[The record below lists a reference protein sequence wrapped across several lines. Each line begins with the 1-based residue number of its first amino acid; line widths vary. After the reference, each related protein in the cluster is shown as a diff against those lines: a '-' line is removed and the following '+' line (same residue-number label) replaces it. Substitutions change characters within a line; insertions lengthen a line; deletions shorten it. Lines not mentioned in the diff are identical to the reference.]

1 MQLVTVS
8 APGHGIDPCSDHR
21 DDRPMDLSELGS
33 PQQDIA
39 ADDAAA
45 ACPSIVAGWPVTTAL
60 GGEVAAPLT
69 HALEATCELQATG
82 RIDRAG
88 LSALRAHI
96 EQARHAA
103 MVAQQIARLALGG
116 TQQQH
121 EPLNLA
127 RALRDA
133 AAAREH
139 DLHARGLTVKQSVQP
154 AEIVGDPTLLA
165 SLLNA
170 LFDWSMRHARTA
182 VDIRLDTKPWPT
194 HARLVC
200 RFGHVPED
208 QAPSDP
214 RQSVGVA
221 ARTALDC
228 LQWHL
233 LLHLARTMELLID
246 RDDSAADTVLTLEF
260 PRTANDTLEGA
271 VAIELNERLA
281 AVPNARPLAGSQVLV
296 IAPRRQ
302 VRNQVAQAV
311 SHMGLQLEFVSS
323 VGAAREFCQQGLP
336 QAIVYES
343 MVYDI
348 AFDTLRNDIRRQCPE
363 LAWIEV
369 IEQGE
374 AFEISSFGGTSMAR
388 VGRDAI
394 ANSLPSALMFE
405 LAKSL

>member
-1 MQLVTVS
+1 
-8 APGHGIDPCSDHR
+8 
-21 DDRPMDLSELGS
+21 MDLSELPS
-33 PQQDIA
+33 PQAAIA
-39 ADDAAA
+39 TDDAAA
-45 ACPSIVAGWPVTTAL
+45 ACPGIVAGWPVTASL
-60 GGEVAAPLT
+60 GREVAAPLT

-96 EQARHAA
+96 EEARDAA
-103 MVAQQIARLALGG
+103 MIAQQIARLAQGG
-116 TQQQH
+116 IQQQH
-121 EPLNLA
+121 EALNVA

-133 AAAREH
+133 LAAREH
-139 DLHARGLTVKQSVQP
+139 DLNVRGLTVKQSVQP
-154 AEIVGDPTLLA
+154 AEIVGDATLLA

-182 VDIRLDTKPWPT
+182 VDIRLDTKPWPA

-214 RQSVGVA
+214 RQPVGVA
-221 ARTALDC
+221 ARAALDC

-233 LLHLARTMELLID
+233 LLQLARTMEVTIE
-246 RDDSAADTVLTLEF
+246 RDDRAADTVLTLEF

-271 VAIELNERLA
+271 AAIELDGRLA
-281 AVPNARPLAGSQVLV
+281 PAGNVRPLAGSHVLV

-311 SHMGLQLEFVSS
+311 AHMGLQLDFVSS
-323 VGAAREFCQQGLP
+323 VDAAREFCQQGLP

-343 MVYDI
+343 MVYDV

-394 ANSLPSALMFE
+394 ATSLPSALMFE

>member
-1 MQLVTVS
+1 
-8 APGHGIDPCSDHR
+8 
-21 DDRPMDLSELGS
+21 MDLSDLAS
-33 PQQDIA
+33 PQACITS
-39 ADDAAA
+39 DDAAIA
-45 ACPSIVAGWPVTTAL
+45 GCSTLITGWPVTASF

-69 HALEATCELQATG
+69 HALEATCQLQATG

-88 LSALRAHI
+88 LSALREHI

-103 MVAQQIARLALGG
+103 MLAQQITRLAQGG
-116 TQQQH
+116 IQQQP
-121 EPLNLA
+121 EPLNLS

-133 AAAREH
+133 LAARER
-139 DLHARGLTVKQSVQP
+139 DLLARGLAVKQSVQP
-154 AEIVGDPTLLA
+154 AEIVGDATLLCA
-165 SLLNA
+165 LLNS

-182 VDIRLDTKPWPT
+182 VEIRLDTKPWPT
-194 HARLVC
+194 HARLTC

-208 QAPSDP
+208 RALTHAGPPLDT
-214 RQSVGVA
+214 A
-221 ARTALDC
+221 ARVELDC

-233 LLHLARTMELLID
+233 LQHLARTMELIIE
-246 RDDSAADTVLTLEF
+246 RDDRATDTVLTLEF

-271 VAIELNERLA
+271 AAIGLGGRIALGNG
-281 AVPNARPLAGSQVLV
+281 ARPLAGSNVLV
-296 IAPRRQ
+296 IALRRQ
-302 VRNQVAQAV
+302 VCNQIEQAV
-311 SHMGLQLEFVSS
+311 AHMGLKLDFVAS
-323 VGAAREFCQQGLP
+323 VDAAREFCQQGLP

-343 MVYDI
+343 MVYDVG
-348 AFDTLRNDIRRQCPE
+348 FDTLRNDIRRQCPE

-394 ANSLPSALMFE
+394 ASSLPSALMFE